1 MIYRQFEEM
10 NYILKLPKNFD
21 ECKKYPVILLLH
33 GAGTRGT
40 DIELLKE
47 QSYFIHTEK
56 LENFNFITVAPQCSE
71 ETWFD
76 MFEKLKRF
84 ILCIYNERFTD
95 KERFYVTGASMGG
108 YAAWQLIM
116 SMPQIFAAAVPICG
130 GGMYWDA
137 ARLVNVP
144 VWAFH
149 GAKDEVVFSEESIKM
164 VNAVN
169 NAGGNARLTIYPEND
184 HNAWDDTYSN
194 PKVYEWLLMHKNK
207 NTAAIVNNYN
217 DSRLFG

>member
-1 MIYRQFEEM
+1 MIYKKFDEM
-10 NYILKLPKNFD
+10 NYILKLPKEYD
-21 ECKKYPVILLLH
+21 ENRKYPVILLLH

-40 DIELLKE
+40 DIKQLKD
-47 QSYFIHTEK
+47 QSYFEHTEK
-56 LENFNFITVAPQCSE
+56 LENFGFITVAPQCSQ

-76 MFEKLKRF
+76 MFETLKKF
-84 ILCIYNERFTD
+84 ALHIFNSDFTD

-108 YAAWQLIM
+108 YAAWQLII

-149 GAKDEVVFSEESIKM
+149 GAKDEVVFPEESKKM
-164 VNAVN
+164 VTAVN
-169 NAGGNARLTIYPEND
+169 NAGGNAKLTIYPEND
-184 HNAWDDTYSN
+184 HNSWDDTYSN
-194 PKVYEWLLMHKNK
+194 PEVYKWLLSHKNQ
-207 NTAAIVNNYN
+207 NAAALVNSYN